1 MPEVP
6 VRPAM
11 APGVCGCGGW
21 LTGAGDP
28 DCTLSPEQMSAGSK
42 DAVPVSTGSSDPD
55 GGLIAGPTTSE
66 LVGIADGGGLI
77 RAGTGAGRSTSARL
91 RACLSRAVSGCKPK
105 VDSIS
110 ARLEECSN
118 GPWCT
123 TRRGG
128 ARLVITRPGTRKPSC
143 L

>member
-6 VRPAM
+6 VRAAMPAD
-11 APGVCGCGGW
+11 VCGCGGW
-21 LTGAGDP
+21 LTGAGDT

-42 DAVPVSTGSSDPD
+42 DAVPVSTWSSDSD
-55 GGLIAGPTTSE
+55 GGLIAGPITSE
-66 LVGIADGGGLI
+66 LVGIADGRTAIG
-77 RAGTGAGRSTSARL
+77 AGTGAGRMTSARL
-91 RACLSRAVSGCKPK
+91 RACLSRAVSGCRPN
-105 VDSIS
+105 VDSIR

-128 ARLVITRPGTRKPSC
+128 ARLV
-143 L
+143 